1 MPQSSHYHRGRIN
14 DPGLVYNV
22 RRQGLGPPLQAGG
35 GLMGQPK
42 PQPQA
47 ARGRI
52 STASSY
58 RSRSTS
64 DNNRI
69 MSRSATS
76 SSGGGHYAS
85 PTMASRSHQVSARS
99 LSRSHEETKV
109 VHPARSPSKNN
120 GLLRPP
126 NSPSRNALAASI
138 TSISQ
143 QVKSLVIRNDD
154 GIPDFQIVVNFP
166 KSVSYMPSSEYYC
179 TLHLSCTRIA
189 EQDMILRSQSACI
202 CKV

>member
-22 RRQGLGPPLQAGG
+22 RRQQQGLGPPLQAGG

-47 ARGRI
+47 TRGRI
-52 STASSY
+52 SGSNY

-85 PTMASRSHQVSARS
+85 ATMASRSHQVSARS
-99 LSRSHEETKV
+99 LSRSHEETKI

-143 QVKSLVIRNDD
+143 QVKILVIRN
-154 GIPDFQIVVNFP
+154 GRIRKRMIRILTC
-166 KSVSYMPSSEYYC
+166 K
-179 TLHLSCTRIA
+179 LSK
-189 EQDMILRSQSACI
+189 I
-202 CKV
+202 CLLYAIF